1 MKSLTDANFDT
12 ELADSTWLVVFWATW
27 CGPCHDT
34 QHIDEFA
41 LETPNINVGM
51 VNVEESP
58 DIAIANSITMVPTY
72 LFFKKG
78 QPTKRLSGLQ
88 SCSSLKEAMRSL

>member
-1 MKSLTDANFDT
+1 MKSLTDANFDA
-12 ELADSTWLVVFWATW
+12 ELADSTWLIVFWATW

-34 QHIDEFA
+34 KHIEEFESA
-41 LETPNINVGM
+41 APDINVGM

-58 DIAIANSITMVPTY
+58 DLAISNSIVMVPTY

-78 QPTKRLSGLQ
+78 QPAKRLSGLQ
-88 SCSSLKEAMRSL
+88 SCSSLKEAVKSL